1 MYGRTSVGL
10 FLALGALLVV
20 LFSAAA
26 VDGANTAVNF
36 NFKGL
41 IRTFDT
47 LFFIPLTLQVLIVL
61 KTIPKQI

>member
-10 FLALGALLVV
+10 FLALAALLVV

-26 VDGANTAVNF
+26 VDGANSAVNF

-41 IRTFDT
+41 IRTFDAS
-47 LFFIPLTLQVLIVL
+47 LSRC
-61 KTIPKQI
+61 

>member
-10 FLALGALLVV
+10 FLALAALLVV

-26 VDGANTAVNF
+26 VDGANSAVNFNF

-41 IRTFDT
+41 IRTFDAS
-47 LFFIPLTLQVLIVL
+47 LSRCRLLAGCAQH
-61 KTIPKQI
+61 